1 MKLYLINKK
10 YNISILIS
18 VTQSEDDKKFYE
30 KYYKNFYAIL
40 FDKKLINKKT
50 ILIFCN
56 YNKLNEK
63 KELSIQPSTE
73 SNQDI
78 LNKLSKDINTLN
90 LFIINVLKQDFTN
103 YMIVVDDTI
112 KFYKNKIKLNCLIE
126 MFN

>member
-1 MKLYLINKK
+1 MKLFLINKK
-10 YNISILIS
+10 YNISVLIS
-18 VTQSEDDKKFYE
+18 VTQSKDDKIFYD

-73 SNQDI
+73 SNQNI

-90 LFIINVLKQDFTN
+90 LFIIDVLKQNFTS
-103 YMIVVDDTI
+103 YMIIADSTI
-112 KFYKNKIKLNCLIE
+112 KFYKNRIKLNGLIE

>member
-10 YNISILIS
+10 YNISVLIS
-18 VTQSEDDKKFYE
+18 VTQSKDDKIFYD

-73 SNQDI
+73 SDKDI

-90 LFIINVLKQDFTN
+90 LFIINVLKQDFTS
-103 YMIVVDDTI
+103 YMIIADSTI
-112 KFYKNKIKLNCLIE
+112 KFYKNRIKLNGLIE